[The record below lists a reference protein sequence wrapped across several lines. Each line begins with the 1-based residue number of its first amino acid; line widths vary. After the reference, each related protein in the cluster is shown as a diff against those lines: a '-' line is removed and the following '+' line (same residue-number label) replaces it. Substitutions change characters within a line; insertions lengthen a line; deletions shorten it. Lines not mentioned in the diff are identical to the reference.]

1 LRDIVGALEPGLDP
15 EAAIRAGLVTV
26 NGFPVRNPDS
36 LVAATAVVAIR
47 SRASETLQGERKL
60 GAALEAFHPEVTGRV
75 AVDVGAA
82 AGGFTRALLAAG
94 ARRVYAVDAGYG
106 QLLGSLRQD
115 PRVVTL
121 ERTNLAALSPA
132 LVPDAVGIVT
142 IDVSYVGLAAAV
154 PQLGGL
160 LFEPDAELI
169 ALVKP
174 MYELGLARLP
184 DPEQAREA
192 VEVARGPIEA
202 AGWRV
207 LETIES
213 PVRGHH
219 GALEFFF
226 HARRGA
232 AVLRA

>member
-1 LRDIVGALEPGLDP
+1 MVAERAPDLDVV
-15 EAAIRAGLVTV
+15 ATIRAGLVTV

-36 LVAATAVVAIR
+36 LVDARAVVAIR
-47 SRASETLQGERKL
+47 VPSSLQGERKL
-60 GAALEAFHPEVTGRV
+60 AAALETFRVAVAGRV

-94 ARRVYAVDAGYG
+94 ARRVYAVDVGFG

-132 LVPDAVGIVT
+132 LVPDPVGLVT
-142 IDVSYVGLAAAV
+142 IDVSYVSLAAAV
-154 PQLGGL
+154 PQLAGL
-160 LFEPDAELI
+160 AFQPGAELV

-174 MYELGLARLP
+174 MYELGLSHLP
-184 DPEQAREA
+184 APDEAPRA

-202 AGWRV
+202 LGWQV
-207 LETIES
+207 CGVMES

-219 GALEFFF
+219 GAVEFFL
-226 HARRGA
+226 HARRA
-232 AVLRA
+232 ASVVGT